1 VSKTPARGK
10 RPTARTP
17 GPGRRPSRFPQA
29 AALRRR
35 RARRV
40 GWTAAG
46 AAATA
51 LAAVIAVTVIMAGG
65 RGAGPAGGT
74 TGSAGASLPAAGSLA
89 PPGSF
94 TTVTGATRTISS
106 LRGRPALVW
115 LVTTWCPGCQAGT
128 AAMPGDLAG
137 LRARGIEVVE
147 LEDYADLGQP
157 GPGIA
162 SFGRRF
168 AGAAYHSP
176 GWVFGTASQ
185 ALTQAYNPRGYLDIY
200 YLVDASGRIVYINS
214 APASTMTQLL
224 AHALRLM

>member
-1 VSKTPARGK
+1 MSKAPARGR
-10 RPTARTP
+10 RPADGKP
-17 GPGRRPSRFPQA
+17 GPAGRPGRAPA
-29 AALRRR
+29 AASRR
-35 RARRV
+35 RASRV
-40 GWTAAG
+40 RWTIAG
-46 AAATA
+46 AAAAA
-51 LAAVIAVTVIMAGG
+51 LAAVIAVIAVVAGG
-65 RGAGPAGGT
+65 RGSGT
-74 TGSAGASLPAAGSLA
+74 TGAATGSAGAGLPAAGRLA

-94 TTVTGATRTISS
+94 TTAAGATRMISS
-106 LRGRPALVW
+106 LRGHPALVW

-128 AAMPGDLAG
+128 QAMAGDLAR

-162 SFGRRF
+162 SFGRQF

-185 ALTQAYNPRGYLDIY
+185 AMTQAWNPQGYLDIY
-200 YLVDASGRIVYINS
+200 YLLDASGHVVYVNS

-224 AHALRLM
+224 AHAARLT